1 MVLLSAVL
9 WQTDKI
15 FPCRDIKILRD
26 SDSAML
32 LQLPEN
38 RWVLVAN
45 ADPFKLKQ
53 NIRFVQ
59 KEGIGRL
66 HTLVV
71 SGAKADAETIRRL
84 QETFRPQHTQ
94 FLSDSEAV
102 WPAGQGSLRI
112 PPER

>member
-1 MVLLSAVL
+1 M

-38 RWVLVAN
+38 RWVLVTS
-45 ADPFKLKQ
+45 ADPFKLRQ
-53 NIRFVQ
+53 TTRFVQ
-59 KEGIGRL
+59 KEGVGRL

-71 SGAKADAETIRRL
+71 SGSKADAATVRHL
-84 QETFRPQHTQ
+84 QESFHPQYTRGLCDNEV
-94 FLSDSEAV
+94 F
-102 WPAGQGSLRI
+102 WPVGQGALRI
-112 PPER
+112 AQER